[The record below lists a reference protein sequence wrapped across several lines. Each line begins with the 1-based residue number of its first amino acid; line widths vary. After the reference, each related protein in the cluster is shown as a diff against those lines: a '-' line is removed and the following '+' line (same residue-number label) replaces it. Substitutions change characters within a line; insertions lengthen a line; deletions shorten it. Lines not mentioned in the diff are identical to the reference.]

1 MNHLKFRAFGDKN
14 NTLIVCQQKM
24 DAHSGNFL
32 HLCHIFLA
40 SSQQETAFQT
50 TYNPITRFFFSPS
63 LATARVTSWNCMPYD
78 FTQEICI
85 YPKKSYLCDG

>member
-32 HLCHIFLA
+32 PLCHIFLHRHNKEQHFNQHKT
-40 SSQQETAFQT
+40 SLPDS
-50 TYNPITRFFFSPS
+50 FF
-63 LATARVTSWNCMPYD
+63 T
-78 FTQEICI
+78 FTCHRQ
-85 YPKKSYLCDG
+85 SYIMELYAQ